1 MRQES
6 RQERRQ
12 ESRREGGDA
21 NGRVTSGL
29 ERTFQSVNHTPL
41 PPTHNA
47 GMPPPAGPI
56 IRSGAARE
64 TCASDDEAFEA
75 LYRTCGPRVFAY
87 VRRHVPPADCDDVV
101 AEVFIVAWRRR
112 LTVPPDPLPWLIVVA
127 RNVLRGRRRLATRA
141 DKVWWEAV
149 RALAAPAYSA
159 SPEASID
166 EREALLEGLARCSRA
181 EREALLLVAWDGLTA
196 AQAADVAGCSTRAF
210 TVRLSR
216 ARARLNG
223 ALVDRPDRSAT
234 PLLLTPSTPLT
245 QEH

>member
-1 MRQES
+1 MSSPRCS
-6 RQERRQ
+6 
-12 ESRREGGDA
+12 SWPGVGG
-21 NGRVTSGL
+21 SP
-29 ERTFQSVNHTPL
+29 SHPTPS
-41 PPTHNA
+41 PGSSSWP
-47 GMPPPAGPI
+47 G
-56 IRSGAARE
+56 
-64 TCASDDEAFEA
+64 
-75 LYRTCGPRVFAY
+75 
-87 VRRHVPPADCDDVV
+87 
-101 AEVFIVAWRRR
+101 
-112 LTVPPDPLPWLIVVA
+112 
-127 RNVLRGRRRLATRA
+127 NVLRGRRRLATRA

-149 RALAAPAYSA
+149 RSLAAPAYSA

-196 AQAADVAGCSTRAF
+196 TQAADVAGCSTRLF

-223 ALVDRPDRSAT
+223 ALVDRSDRSAT

>member
-1 MRQES
+1 M
-6 RQERRQ
+6 
-12 ESRREGGDA
+12 
-21 NGRVTSGL
+21 TSGP
-29 ERTFQSVNHTPL
+29 ERTFLGVNPP
-41 PPTHNA
+41 PPTTGDADA
-47 GMPPPAGPI
+47 GMPPAPAAT
-56 IRSGAARE
+56 AAS
-64 TCASDDEAFEA
+64 ADAAFES
-75 LYRTCGPRVFAY
+75 LYRTCAPRVFAY

-101 AEVFIVAWRRR
+101 AEVFVVAWRRR
-112 LTVPPDPLPWLIVVA
+112 LTVPSDPLPWLIVVA
-127 RNVLRGRRRLATRA
+127 RNVLRGRRRLAVRA
-141 DKVWWEAV
+141 DNVWWEAV
-149 RALAAPAYSA
+149 RSLAAPAYSA

-223 ALVDRPDRSAT
+223 ALGERPHRAA
-234 PLLLTPSTPLT
+234 PLLLTPSTPLA